1 MVTSSKRTQLCV
13 KVLVFAAFLSLLY
26 IFTSLSR
33 ASPAL
38 PFLKPHDGVPQ
49 ASLLLAS
56 DLMNRTLPGS
66 RPQISKLLHQSWSS
80 SVLPG
85 KFAEWSRTCREMHPE
100 WEWVLWTDDDNREV
114 VRRFMPELLP
124 TFEKLE
130 GPIFRADLVR
140 NVYMMIFGG

>member
-1 MVTSSKRTQLCV
+1 
-13 KVLVFAAFLSLLY
+13 
-26 IFTSLSR
+26 
-33 ASPAL
+33 
-38 PFLKPHDGVPQ
+38 
-49 ASLLLAS
+49 
-56 DLMNRTLPGS
+56 
-66 RPQISKLLHQSWSS
+66 
-80 SVLPG
+80 
-85 KFAEWSRTCREMHPE
+85 MHPE